1 MQRRGVSK
9 NLIVGAIVVVIII
22 VAAALFLGQG
32 GGTQTTTT
40 TTAATGETG
49 ETQTTTTQAGEAYK
63 VSILTGSPSGTYYPV
78 GTAYAKLLNKYS
90 DGKIEATALEGRAS
104 VANIKDVCD
113 GVANAALAQ
122 NDIAYYAYNGITID
136 AFKDNPQTCIRAI
149 GILYPETIQ
158 IVTRA
163 DSDINTI
170 YDLAGRKVA
179 VGASGSGTYWNAK
192 QILEAAGIW
201 DQIIPE
207 YKKFSE
213 IVEDLKL
220 GNIDAAFLTA
230 GIPTSAVEQLAV
242 DVGVKIIPVPD
253 EVYQKLKDPFYAQV
267 TIPAGT
273 YKGVDTD
280 VQTVAVMSMLLVHK
294 DVPDDVAYLM
304 TKILYEH
311 ADEIKQEVQKQ
322 SVQYI
327 SLRPQRPQHT
337 ATPRRLQVL
346 RGAGPTGP

>member
-1 MQRRGVSK
+1 MYRRGVSK
-9 NLIVGAIVVVIII
+9 NLIVGAVVVLVIL
-22 VAAALFLGQG
+22 VAAAVILGTG
-32 GGTQTTTT
+32 GGEEQ
-40 TTAATGETG
+40 AAEP
-49 ETQTTTTQAGEAYK
+49 YK
-63 VSILTGSPSGTYYPV
+63 VIILTGSPSGTYYPV

-90 DGKIEATALEGRAS
+90 EGKIDATAQEGRAS
-104 VANIKDVCD
+104 VANIQDVCA
-113 GVANAALAQ
+113 GAGNAALAQ
-122 NDIAYYAYNGITID
+122 NDIAYYAYYGTTID
-136 AFKDNPQTCIRAI
+136 AFKDNPQKCIRAI

-170 YDLAGRKVA
+170 YDLAGKKVA
-179 VGASGSGTYWNAK
+179 VGAAGSGTYWNAR

-201 DQIIPE
+201 DQITPE

-253 EVYQKLKDPFYAQV
+253 EVYQKLKEQYPFYAQV
-267 TIPAGT
+267 VIPAGT

-280 VQTVAVMSMLLVHK
+280 VQTVAVMSMLLVHQ
-294 DVPDDVAYLM
+294 DVPEDVAYLM

-311 ADEIKQEVQKQ
+311 ADEIR
-322 SVQYI
+322 SR
-327 SLRPQRPQHT
+327 SRASST
-337 ATPRRLQVL
+337 SA
-346 RGAGPTGP
+346 